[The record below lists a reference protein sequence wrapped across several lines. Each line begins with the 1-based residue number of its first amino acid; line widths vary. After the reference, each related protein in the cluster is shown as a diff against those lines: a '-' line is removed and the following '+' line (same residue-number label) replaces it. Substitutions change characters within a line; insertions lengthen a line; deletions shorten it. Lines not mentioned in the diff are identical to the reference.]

1 MGKVPLKSVQ
11 MSTGTRVYYFDV
23 HKDRKGKHYLA
34 ISEIPTD
41 RHPGNKKRG
50 RIFLHSTNLSRFIEN
65 LNGVA
70 DAIRK
75 GDTDE

>member
-1 MGKVPLKSVQ
+1 MEKEPLKSVS

-41 RHPGNKKRG
+41 RDSGNKKRS
-50 RIFLHSTNLSRFIEN
+50 RIFVHSNNLAKFVES
-65 LNGVA
+65 LNQVVEGIQNE
-70 DAIRK
+70 DSH
-75 GDTDE
+75 D

>member
-1 MGKVPLKSVQ
+1 MEKEPLKSVQ

-41 RHPGNKKRG
+41 SHPGNKKRG
-50 RIFLHSTNLSRFIEN
+50 RIFVHSNNLPRFIEN
-65 LNGVA
+65 LKEVA
-70 DAIRK
+70 DAIQK
-75 GDTDE
+75 GADDD